1 MNCKQPLDD
10 TWLFWN
16 PERVDEFPH
25 AADDDHVGAPADCDD
40 DEERGSAAL
49 DLLEDLLLYVAGVSA
64 AMVGVGLAVL
74 IGSFISA
81 YSALNSPGAWERAAV
96 PAQPFL
102 SLERPKQSPDVS
114 APEAI
119 VIEPATSGKGADG
132 KMSPV
137 RVKGYSRELS
147 GI

>member
-16 PERVDEFPH
+16 PERLDEFPH
-25 AADDDHVGAPADCDD
+25 VADDDHVGAPANCDD
-40 DEERGSAAL
+40 DEERRSATL
-49 DLLEDLLLYVAGVSA
+49 DLLEDVLLYVAGVSA

-81 YSALNSPGAWERAAV
+81 YSALNSPGPWERAAV
-96 PAQPFL
+96 PAQPYL
-102 SLERPKQSPDVS
+102 SLERPAQSPEAS

-119 VIEPATSGKGADG
+119 VIEPARAETAGEGE
-132 KMSPV
+132 MSPV
-137 RVKGYSRELS
+137 RGKGYSRPLS

>member
-16 PERVDEFPH
+16 PERLDEFPH
-25 AADDDHVGAPADCDD
+25 IADDDHVGAPADCDD
-40 DEERGSAAL
+40 DERGSAAL
-49 DLLEDLLLYVAGVSA
+49 DLLEDVLLYVAGVSA

-81 YSALNSPGAWERAAV
+81 YSALNSPGPWERAAV
-96 PAQPFL
+96 PEQPYL
-102 SLERPKQSPDVS
+102 SLEHPEESPEAS

-119 VIEPATSGKGADG
+119 VIEPARAETAGGG
-132 KMSPV
+132 EMSPV
-137 RVKGYSRELS
+137 RGKGFSRNLS